1 MENYIKQI
9 LNKTFLQ
16 HYGLQEALISENA
29 LVATS
34 ALKILLNLT
43 GLRES
48 FVIKNLQEI
57 SKLDVEDTRLELNKT
72 DGKSSEGIY

>member
-1 MENYIKQI
+1 MEIYINQI
-9 LNKTFLQ
+9 LNNTFLE
-16 HYGLQEALISENA
+16 HYILQDALISENA

-57 SKLDVEDTRLELNKT
+57 SELDGGDTRPE
-72 DGKSSEGIY
+72 